1 MSQFEIIMPKL
12 GESITEATIVKWFKK
27 ENDVIEED
35 DVLLEIATDKVD
47 SEIPSPVAGKITK
60 ILFKEGD
67 LVPVGQLIAVI
78 SLSSNGEA
86 TPEAEEQPQ
95 KEELKAEVTES
106 KPTESAIA
114 SAKPTE
120 SAITSKE
127 GRFYSPLVKT
137 IAQQEHITEQEL
149 DNIQG
154 TGQNGRVRKEDV
166 LEYLQQRS
174 KGQSKKAESTP
185 TPEKREQ
192 QAQTASPESKPKPS
206 VSVGAE
212 DQIVEMDRMRR
223 MIADHMVMSKH
234 TAPHVTN
241 VVEADVTNLVTWRT
255 KVKEEFQKREKINLT
270 YMPIFLEAIAKAL
283 KEYPQVNASVDGY
296 NIILRKNVNL
306 GVAVA
311 LPTGN
316 LIVPV
321 IKNADTLNILG
332 LSKELNRLAEAA
344 RSNKLS
350 PDDIQGGTFTISNFG
365 SFRNS
370 FGTPIINQPQVAIL
384 ATGSIEKKP
393 AVIET
398 PAGDVI
404 AVRHKMFLS
413 LTYDHRVVDGALG
426 GAFLR
431 KIADYLEGFDSNR
444 VF

>member
-1 MSQFEIIMPKL
+1 MSQFEIVMPKL

-47 SEIPSPVAGKITK
+47 SEIPSPVAGKIAK

-67 LVPVGQLIAVI
+67 VVPVGQLIAVI
-78 SLSSNGEA
+78 SLSADGEVA
-86 TPEAEEQPQ
+86 AEAEETPQ
-95 KEELKAEVTES
+95 KETLKAEAAES
-106 KPTESAIA
+106 
-114 SAKPTE
+114 KPTE

-137 IAQQEHITEQEL
+137 IAQQENITGDEL

-154 TGQNGRVRKEDV
+154 TGQGGRVRKEDV
-166 LEYLQQRS
+166 LEYLQQRT
-174 KGQSKKAESTP
+174 KGQPKTAEATPARENKENKAPAAT
-185 TPEKREQ
+185 
-192 QAQTASPESKPKPS
+192 PESKPKVS
-206 VSVGAE
+206 VSAGAE

-241 VVEADVTNLVTWRT
+241 VVEADVTNVVLWRN
-255 KVKEEFQKREKINLT
+255 KVKDEFQKREKVNLT

-350 PDDIQGGTFTISNFG
+350 PDEIQGGTFTISNFG

-393 AVIET
+393 AVVET
-398 PAGDVI
+398 PTGDVI